1 MYIDIVLIL
10 FALYGLWV
18 GFRKGFI
25 RTLFSLLLVIVGLL
39 LTLKLSPWVVEMI
52 RDSIAMDKLIS
63 LIIGVLLCYLVVTL
77 ILRWVGKNVDKMLRK
92 AKLNLVSKL
101 LGGILLGLLMVL
113 SYSVIIWFLDQ
124 TQLISDHQRMTSK
137 TYAFLMDVPSRLQ
150 AFLLEFKPLFQDFW
164 DMIEDIINDRSE

>member
-1 MYIDIVLIL
+1 MYIDIVLVL

-25 RTLFSLLLVIVGLL
+25 RTLFSLILVIVGLL
-39 LTLKLSPWVVEMI
+39 LTLKLSPWVVVLI
-52 RDSIAMDKLIS
+52 RDNIAMDKLIS
-63 LIIGVLLCYLVVTL
+63 FIAGVLLCYLAITFL
-77 ILRWVGKNVDKMLRK
+77 LRWVGKNVDKMLRK
-92 AKLNLVSKL
+92 AKLNIISKL

-113 SYSVIIWFLDQ
+113 SYSIIIWFLDQ
-124 TQLISDHQRMTSK
+124 TQLISDHQRLTSK
-137 TYAFLMDVPSRLQ
+137 SYAFLIDVPARLQ